1 MLKDYNHFKGSG
13 LSRAEKI
20 QRKIVDMII
29 ESKLPD
35 AKRESSKAWELKHS
49 SSCCQIGRILAEK
62 RNLDVEMAEI
72 ICVMHDIYV
81 IVEGTYKD
89 HARKG
94 AVIAGKILEE
104 SGDFTEKEIKLITD
118 AIAQHSDKDV
128 YTKNPYVELVKDA
141 DILDC
146 SLYQG
151 VEGYYKL
158 HKPEPVLKE
167 YLNRLV
173 KTRKEMEMQTKRL
186 FRD

>member
-1 MLKDYNHFKGSG
+1 M
-13 LSRAEKI
+13 
-20 QRKIVDMII
+20 
-29 ESKLPD
+29 
-35 AKRESSKAWELKHS
+35 
-49 SSCCQIGRILAEK
+49 
-62 RNLDVEMAEI
+62 
-72 ICVMHDIYV
+72 
-81 IVEGTYKD
+81 
-89 HARKG
+89 
-94 AVIAGKILEE
+94 EE